1 MSRTLG
7 MIILLTVTM
16 LAQSLYKETYD
27 KPFFKGKYP
36 QKIPLLFRTYPVYQD
51 GGQYIVYIPVE
62 VNYNFMQF
70 LYEDGA
76 YHAGAEFEAQFTHQE
91 SGKVFNKIW
100 QTRLSV
106 DNFAATNSKSRFHV
120 ALDSLQ
126 LPPGKYE
133 VILKY
138 HDLNGEQRLSLQQR
152 LTLGTVERFY
162 AAPPLFF
169 GPDVPAAAL
178 LPEINGRPSPLQM
191 HWDFNRPL
199 GICLQIWRQDPD
211 MAVPAF
217 IELVDAEA
225 GNTVFALDTVLANR
239 AQRQWLQVNIP
250 ANVLKEG
257 RHRLKAVYKFEGDSL
272 RKIIP
277 FANVWFEKPISLW
290 DPGLALEPLQYIVDE
305 AVYNEMSRGKA
316 EEQLKKVQAFWEER
330 DPTPGTPYNEL
341 ENEFYTRVDSTIA
354 RFSNKRQIGWKTDP
368 GKIYIS
374 LGPPDAVEDYSLAP
388 IPNPYMRWIYQVDG
402 KRLVYTFQALD
413 GRKEY
418 KLTHTEE
425 SAL

>member
-7 MIILLTVTM
+7 MIILLTVAM
-16 LAQSLYKETYD
+16 LGQSIYKETYE

-36 QKIPLLFRTYPVYQD
+36 QKIPLLFRTYPVYQA
-51 GGQYIVYIPVE
+51 GGQYAVYIPVE

-76 YHAGAEFEAQFTHQE
+76 YHARAEFEAQFTHQE
-91 SGKVFNKIW
+91 SGKVRSKIW

-106 DNFAATNSKSRFHV
+106 DHFAATNSKSRFH
-120 ALDSLQ
+120 ATLDSLQ

-152 LTLGTVERFY
+152 LTLGATERFY

-169 GPDVPAAAL
+169 IPDTPAAPL
-178 LPEINGRPSPLQM
+178 LPELNGQPSPLLM
-191 HWDFNRPL
+191 HWDFNQVL

-239 AQRQWLQVNIP
+239 EPREWLQVNIP
-250 ANVLKEG
+250 AKVLKEG
-257 RHRLKAVYKFEGDSL
+257 RHRLKAVYKFASDSL
-272 RKIIP
+272 RRIIP
-277 FANVWFEKPISLW
+277 FTNIWFDKPISLW
-290 DPGLALEPLQYIVDE
+290 DPDLAREPLQYIADAE
-305 AVYNEMSRGKA
+305 VYAELGRGKA

-330 DPTPGTPYNEL
+330 DPTPGTPFNEL

-374 LGPPDAVEDYSLAP
+374 LGPPDEVEDYSLAP
-388 IPNPYMRWIYQVDG
+388 IPDPYMRWIYRVDG
-402 KRLVYTFQALD
+402 KRLVYTFRALD